1 MHIFE
6 LDILPISRL
15 KIESSKKF
23 TIFLNWKIIKSPKGK
38 VNIIKRQK

>member
-1 MHIFE
+1 MHIFV
-6 LDILPISRL
+6 LDILLTSGL

-23 TIFLNWKIIKSPKGK
+23 IIFLNWKIKLTKGK